1 MVFIFL
7 INSSFVVSQSR
18 LGWVYSMSTS
28 FLHSKYT
35 VQLYKMFNLTLN
47 KVLEK
52 FKDGHFI
59 FMYRIFQLQY
69 MLDQNRLFMQTIK
82 LKIVQP
88 LVHHEL
94 VIQNGQWIR
103 FYFSGSICRKQ
114 FLSIQHLVILNCMY
128 YFSFLNKKT
137 PHTFVR
143 SIYNTCRNFFYFMY
157 CMDVA
162 VQS

>member
-1 MVFIFL
+1 
-7 INSSFVVSQSR
+7 
-18 LGWVYSMSTS
+18 
-28 FLHSKYT
+28 
-35 VQLYKMFNLTLN
+35 
-47 KVLEK
+47 
-52 FKDGHFI
+52 
-59 FMYRIFQLQY
+59 
-69 MLDQNRLFMQTIK
+69 MQTIK

-137 PHTFVR
+137 PNRFVR
-143 SIYNTCRNFFYFMY
+143 SIYNTCRNFFLFYVLYGRSSTKLNSMIHIFNFSWNTPVWRRRHELSSLIYLGTFARQFILELIMLIPLSKTKIY
-157 CMDVA
+157 LFSSKMKRRKIVKL
-162 VQS
+162 